1 MAPLK
6 SSLSKSASK
15 LLGVFRDRDLSLRG
29 LVQKSRFINP
39 FSVAQ
44 FYFGDSR
51 DGDLTASGGT
61 VTLSSQPSPAAPGGV
76 CSSFRVSDLTSTR
89 ITISAP
95 HGNNVFTAGDKVLLY
110 QRNTSVPES
119 NKVGTYSIHDV
130 ASVPSTTTI
139 DISDSYAGTV
149 PGSESISTPS
159 FKEDSSG
166 PSPSVAANRV
176 YVVRVAQFGTATVNG
191 GTVTTAQD
199 STHAGIVAIAAQTS
213 ITVSSGAITAA
224 GLGYYAGDGAPSG
237 PPISSPNSGGKGQSY
252 NTEPWT
258 GANNPAVPGHTN
270 TPAYEIGGGG
280 GAHNPGSFSGGGG
293 GGGSIMAGAAG
304 GGDGPEEGAGAAG
317 GAYPTPRRDT
327 TGASRLSI
335 GGGGGGGADT
345 TGIEGGRGGGIVLLF
360 APSITI
366 SGGTVSARGLA
377 TPTNSAS
384 AVDSG
389 GGGGGGTVLIRGE
402 TVALGTDLVT
412 SKGGDQGGTHTPAG
426 YGGAGGGGMVA
437 VYAPSITG
445 TVTNTTAG
453 STSQNPSYYSS
464 SWVV

>member
-29 LVQKSRFINP
+29 FVQKSRFINP
-39 FSVAQ
+39 FSIAQ

-327 TGASRLSI
+327 TGASRLST

-360 APSITI
+360 SPSITI
-366 SGGTVSARGLA
+366 SGGTVSARGLT
-377 TPTNSAS
+377 TPTNNGP

-389 GGGGGGTVLIRGE
+389 GGGGGGTVLLRGE

-412 SKGGDQGGTHTPAG
+412 SKGGDQGGTYTPAG

-445 TVTNTTAG
+445 SVTNATAG
-453 STSQNPSYYSS
+453 TTSQNPSYYSS